1 MLKRLCKYSLYVNL
15 KKYKFNIINIKFL
28 NFIVSLKDIQINLKQ
43 LKQLKSNLNLKL
55 IASFKCF

>member
-15 KKYKFNIINIKFL
+15 KKYKFNIIKIKFL